1 MDWSSVL
8 NRMELEKPLSALENS
23 RYARHFVIPEIGR
36 EGQIRLKSSSVLIVG
51 VGGLGSPAAL
61 YLAAAG
67 VGHLGLVDFDRVDRS
82 NLHRQILHFDSDVGK
97 PKLQSAFEKI
107 HALNPFVEVTL
118 YETPL
123 HRENALE
130 ILSQYDVILDGTD
143 NFATRYLVNDACVL
157 LNKPNVHASI
167 FRFEGQASVFLRGH
181 GPCYRCL
188 FPSPPPAGSV
198 PNCAEA
204 GVLGV
209 LPGIMGSI
217 QAVET
222 IKLLLEIGQ
231 PLLGELLLF
240 DALSMDFRKLRVS
253 RNSGCV
259 LCGDSPSIDQL
270 IDYESFCN
278 AKKAEPVPGISV
290 HELAERLRNGSG
302 FVLLDVREKDELEI
316 ARLDPCE
323 HIPMDDIEKQLHK
336 LHPDDEILVIC
347 RTGRRSAIIAEL
359 LVSKGFIHAKNVEG
373 GINAYAREIDNSLPE
388 Y

>member
-1 MDWSSVL
+1 MA
-8 NRMELEKPLSALENS
+8 LEKSLSALESS

-36 EGQIRLKSSSVLIVG
+36 EGQIRLKSSSALIVG

-67 VGHLGLVDFDRVDRS
+67 VGRLGLVDFDRVDRS

-107 HALNPFVEVTL
+107 HALNPFVEVSR

-123 HRENALE
+123 SSENALE
-130 ILSQYDVILDGTD
+130 ILSDYDVILDGTD

-157 LNKPNVHASI
+157 LDKPNVHASI
-167 FRFEGQASVFLRGH
+167 FRFEGQASVFWKGH

-188 FPSPPPAGSV
+188 FPSPPPYGSV

-217 QAVET
+217 QAVEA
-222 IKLLLEIGQ
+222 IKILLGIGQ

-240 DALSMDFRKLRVS
+240 DALSMDFRKLHVS
-253 RNSGCV
+253 RNSECAV
-259 LCGDSPSIDQL
+259 CGDSPIIHKL
-270 IDYESFCN
+270 IDYETFCN
-278 AKKAEPVPGISV
+278 VKKTDQIPSVSV
-290 HELAERLRNGSG
+290 HELADRLKNGAN
-302 FVLLDVREKDELEI
+302 FVLLDVREQDELEI
-316 ARLDPCE
+316 SRLDPCE
-323 HIPMDDIEKQLHK
+323 HIPMDDIEKQIDR
-336 LHPDDEILVIC
+336 LHPGDEIFVLC
-347 RTGRRSAIIAEL
+347 RTGRRSALVAEL
-359 LVSKGFIHAKNVEG
+359 LISKGFIHAKNVEG
-373 GINAYAREIDNSLPE
+373 GINAYAREVDNRLQE